1 MIKGSYQFIMKVGYF
16 WLEYRLKVSAVFMMK
31 LKYITKRFGL
41 FRNTRP
47 TADKQALEVD
57 RADEIHD

>member
-1 MIKGSYQFIMKVGYF
+1 
-16 WLEYRLKVSAVFMMK
+16 MK